1 MAGFKSL
8 KGQGHTP
15 TLFAAFIYF
24 DMSFMIWMILGP
36 ISSEIIDSFAA
47 AGFIMT
53 MSQKSTLL
61 SLPIFSGALLR
72 IVLGFGVDKLGAKK
86 TALIAQSIVIAAL
99 FFAYSLGSNIS
110 YNQLLGVSVLLGFAG
125 ASFAV
130 ALPQAVSGTHQSFKV
145 WF

>member
-1 MAGFKSL
+1 MAGFKAL

-47 AGFIMT
+47 VGFIMT

-61 SLPIFSGALLR
+61 SLPILSGG
-72 IVLGFGVDKLGAKK
+72 IV
-86 TALIAQSIVIAAL
+86 T
-99 FFAYSLGSNIS
+99 NC
-110 YNQLLGVSVLLGFAG
+110 
-125 ASFAV
+125 
-130 ALPQAVSGTHQSFKV
+130 T
-145 WF
+145 WFWS